1 MRNLGAALLL
11 LVACDTTPSTAVAGL
26 DLDVRRCKP
35 GAGTTGSPQT
45 IAEAIALANA
55 LPQPATAACFLE
67 ALDRPLAI
75 EASKSRASAQP
86 ADGERSPRV
95 FLFTGDTL
103 VITAAVG
110 GKGRDLIE
118 FGETVAPGRSV
129 KGEIEFPLTNT
140 LTDAAPF
147 DRIRNP
153 DHGNITTCFVCH
165 DSEDDEPGFP
175 NGRSSLIVRPRTRSL
190 VPLTSLQSEFES
202 CDPSKEPERCAMLTA
217 LVAWGPLEHRGFDKD
232 LPVF

>member
-11 LVACDTTPSTAVAGL
+11 LVGCDATLSEAKPGL

-35 GAGTTGSPQT
+35 AEGTTGRPQT

-55 LPQPATAACFLE
+55 LPQPATVACFLE

-75 EASKSRASAQP
+75 EATKSRASAQP

-95 FLFTGDTL
+95 FLFTGDAL
-103 VITAAVG
+103 VITAALG

-129 KGEIEFPLTNT
+129 KGEIELPLTGT

-153 DHGNITTCFVCH
+153 EHGNITTCFVCH
-165 DSEDDEPGFP
+165 DSEEDEPGFP
-175 NGRSSLIVRPRTRSL
+175 NGRSSLIVRPRTKSL
-190 VPLTSLQSEFES
+190 VPLSTLQAEFEA
-202 CDPSKEPERCAMLTA
+202 CDPNEEPKRCAMLTA
-217 LVAWGPLEHRGFDKD
+217 LVAWGPLEHRPFDKN